1 MQLAA
6 LLPVYSGIQDRSEPP
21 DSLLLVGYRPH
32 DADGQ
37 ELTNGHCYGVG
48 WAPHGNWL
56 AGGYSGHLGGVARVW
71 DITQGT
77 MVAEIPAHEKDVW
90 AVAFD
95 PHDSHLLATC
105 SYDGAAGEDARAGR

>member
-1 MQLAA
+1 MTNNA
-6 LLPVYSGIQDRSEPP
+6 LSCCTLRPHPTHRQVYSGIQDRSEPP

-77 MVAEIPAHEKDVW
+77 MVGVG
-90 AVAFD
+90 V
-95 PHDSHLLATC
+95 
-105 SYDGAAGEDARAGR
+105 RM